1 MNNLPIK
8 AKSGLIGK
16 IRTFFRKIFYKSKD
30 IENTKEIK
38 NTNYSFNSN
47 NREEFKDKI
56 VTETNNEYLRKIKR
70 DTYIKQIEED
80 PDLLYNLPLEKIE
93 RIGEYYKELVKKE
106 EEENQKLNKE
116 LAKLNKVS

>member
-8 AKSGLIGK
+8 AKSGLIEK
-16 IRTFFRKIFYKSKD
+16 IRTFFRKIFYKPKD

-70 DTYIKQIEED
+70 DIY
-80 PDLLYNLPLEKIE
+80 
-93 RIGEYYKELVKKE
+93 
-106 EEENQKLNKE
+106 
-116 LAKLNKVS
+116 

>member
-16 IRTFFRKIFYKSKD
+16 IRTFFRKIFYKPKD

-70 DTYIKQIEED
+70 DIY
-80 PDLLYNLPLEKIE
+80 
-93 RIGEYYKELVKKE
+93 
-106 EEENQKLNKE
+106 
-116 LAKLNKVS
+116 

>member
-16 IRTFFRKIFYKSKD
+16 IRTFFRKIFYKPKD
-30 IENTKEIK
+30 IE

-56 VTETNNEYLRKIKR
+56 VTEINNEYLRKIKR

>member
-8 AKSGLIGK
+8 AKIGLIGK
-16 IRTFFRKIFYKSKD
+16 IGTFFRKIFYKPEY

-38 NTNYSFNSN
+38 DTNYSFNSN

-56 VTETNNEYLRKIKR
+56 VTEINNEYLRKIKR

>member
-16 IRTFFRKIFYKSKD
+16 IRTFFRKIFYKPKD

-38 NTNYSFNSN
+38 NINYSFNSN